1 VLHYIFLKKN
11 RFKKNMNPY
20 PKKKVRFW
28 GDSNTIRKPCAKK
41 TAYFK
46 KKDPPY
52 RMIVLS
58 LV

>member
-1 VLHYIFLKKN
+1 
-11 RFKKNMNPY
+11 MNPY

-28 GDSNTIRKPCAKK
+28 GDSNTIKKPCAKK